1 MKIKKRFSIFRYAAI
16 LYLIREDIKDGK
28 KEMALKKIDILLTC
42 LRNNKYILFGV
53 SEKFMR
59 AVPELKK
66 ELGVE

>member
-16 LYLIREDIKDGK
+16 LYLIREDLKEGK
-28 KEMALKKIDILLTC
+28 REMAIKKIDILLTC

-66 ELGVE
+66 ELGIE